1 VHYDRDLHVCHDE
14 VNSAATTQSTRILKQ
29 IHATKYIMQI
39 FLYPLHVLRRKILS
53 WILCTYFVLDVAFA
67 LLLWNFLSLNESSK
81 KVKLSICLKYDAMKT
96 YRGME
101 VQLHAFL
108 TSALHGGEWS
118 ASRPGRFTFGERAS
132 VTHWLGGSVG
142 PRPGLVAMAKRKNP
156 CLCRESNPVRPSHI
170 LALY

>member
-1 VHYDRDLHVCHDE
+1 MRCEMLLVEVAAVHYDRDLHVCHDE

-81 KVKLSICLKYDAMKT
+81 KVKLSICLTEYDAMKA
-96 YRGME
+96 YWVSGIIAPCI
-101 VQLHAFL
+101 LD
-108 TSALHGGEWS
+108 
-118 ASRPGRFTFGERAS
+118 
-132 VTHWLGGSVG
+132 LGT
-142 PRPGLVAMAKRKNP
+142 K
-156 CLCRESNPVRPSHI
+156 
-170 LALY
+170 